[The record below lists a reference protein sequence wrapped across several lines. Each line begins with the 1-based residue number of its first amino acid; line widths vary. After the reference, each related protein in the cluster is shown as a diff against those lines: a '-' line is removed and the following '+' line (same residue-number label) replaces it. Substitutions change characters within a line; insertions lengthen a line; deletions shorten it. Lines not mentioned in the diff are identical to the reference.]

1 MLILASG
8 SPRRRELLSQAG
20 VSYMVNPSD
29 YKENVS
35 KKKDPEK
42 FVQIQAVGKA
52 CDVAAKYP
60 GQWVL
65 GADTIV
71 AAEGTILGK
80 PRNEKEAAAML
91 KQLSGRR
98 HSVFTGVAL
107 VKDDEI
113 HTKVVETKVW
123 FRRLSD
129 EEIKAYIATGEPK
142 DKAGAYGIQGKAASF
157 VDKIN
162 GSYTNVVGLPLAQVC
177 KMLQKAK
184 VGL

>member
-20 VSYMVNPSD
+20 IAYMVNPSN
-29 YKENVS
+29 YTEESS

-42 FVQIQAVGKA
+42 FAQVQAIGKA
-52 CDVAAKYP
+52 RDVAAKYP

-71 AAEGTILGK
+71 AIGDTILGK
-80 PRNEKEAAAML
+80 PGNDKEAAAML
-91 KQLSGRR
+91 KKLSGQK

-107 VKDDEI
+107 VKDDALY
-113 HTKVVETKVW
+113 TKVVETKVW
-123 FRRLSD
+123 FRRLD
-129 EEIKAYIATGEPK
+129 EEEIAAYVATGEPR

-177 KMLQKAK
+177 KLLHKAK
-184 VGL
+184 AGL